1 MDKVW
6 VTKIIL
12 LTVITKCEVQLK
24 KAEKTTIEIKF
35 LSLAIPSLVGPR
47 FNFFGFVEKVR
58 KDVFKIIGSLKVSHE
73 SQT

>member
-6 VTKIIL
+6 VNKKML

-35 LSLAIPSLVGPR
+35 LSLAIPSLGGPR
-47 FNFFGFVEKVR
+47 FNFVVSLR
-58 KDVFKIIGSLKVSHE
+58 K
-73 SQT
+73 

>member
-6 VTKIIL
+6 VNKKML

-35 LSLAIPSLVGPR
+35 LSLAIPSLGGPR
-47 FNFFGFVEKVR
+47 FNFVASLR
-58 KDVFKIIGSLKVSHE
+58 K
-73 SQT
+73 